1 MLKRTFQSFRRS
13 LKGFASSSSRRRDAR
28 FKWKYL
34 HSPSN
39 FTVMRSMMSS
49 TQTATTTSYSVP
61 REKVDCLVIG
71 AGVVGIAI
79 ARALALKGREVFVV
93 ESDSTFGTA
102 TSSRNS
108 EVIHAGIY
116 YPRNSLKAIFC
127 SRGRDMLYDYCTKH
141 EIPHKQIRK
150 LIVATRS
157 SEIPKLNDILNHGI
171 QNGID
176 SLRMIDGIE
185 AMKME
190 PELQCVKAVLSP
202 VSGIV
207 DSHSLMLALVG
218 EAESHRTTFTYNS
231 AVIGGHLEGN
241 QICVHVSETNSL
253 KEWNGTSTALNPDL
267 VLVPN
272 LVVNSAGL
280 SAPALAKRFTGLPSE
295 VIPSAYYARG
305 CYFTLSNTKT
315 TPFEHLI
322 HPIPEDGGLGM
333 HVTLDLNGQVKF
345 GPDVEWIDSIDDISS
360 FLNKFDYSVH
370 ANRAEQFY
378 LEIRKYY
385 PNLKDGSLEPG
396 YSGIRP
402 KLSGPGQPPV
412 DFVVQGENI
421 HGIPG
426 LVNLFGIESPGLTS
440 GLAIAEYIVTRFLG

>member
-13 LKGFASSSSRRRDAR
+13 WKGFASSSSRRRDAR

-49 TQTATTTSYSVP
+49 TQTRHNNFVLVP

-71 AGVVGIAI
+71 AGVVGISI
-79 ARALALKGREVFVV
+79 ARALALKGRE
-93 ESDSTFGTA
+93 
-102 TSSRNS
+102 
-108 EVIHAGIY
+108 
-116 YPRNSLKAIFC
+116 AIFC

-141 EIPHKQIRK
+141 VIPHKQIGK

-171 QNGID
+171 QNGVD

-267 VLVPN
+267 VLC
-272 LVVNSAGL
+272 
-280 SAPALAKRFTGLPSE
+280 PALAKRFTGLPSE

-315 TPFEHLI
+315 TPFKHLI
-322 HPIPEDGGLGM
+322 YPILEDGGLGM

-360 FLNKFDYSVH
+360 FRNKFDYSVH

-378 LEIRKYY
+378 PEIRKYY
-385 PNLKDGSLEPG
+385 SNLKDGSLEPG

-402 KLSGPGQPPV
+402 KLSGPSQPPV

-426 LVNLFGIESPGLTS
+426 LVNLLV
-440 GLAIAEYIVTRFLG
+440 VTRFLG

>member
-13 LKGFASSSSRRRDAR
+13 WKGFASSSSRRRDAR

-49 TQTATTTSYSVP
+49 TQTRHNNFVLVP

-71 AGVVGIAI
+71 AGVVGISI
-79 ARALALKGREVFVV
+79 ARALALKGRE
-93 ESDSTFGTA
+93 
-102 TSSRNS
+102 
-108 EVIHAGIY
+108 
-116 YPRNSLKAIFC
+116 AIFC

-141 EIPHKQIRK
+141 VIPHKQIGK

-171 QNGID
+171 QNGVD

-280 SAPALAKRFTGLPSE
+280 SAP
-295 VIPSAYYARG
+295 
-305 CYFTLSNTKT
+305 
-315 TPFEHLI
+315 HLRK
-322 HPIPEDGGLGM
+322 
-333 HVTLDLNGQVKF
+333 DLRACQVKF

-360 FLNKFDYSVH
+360 FRNKYFLMPFHLLAFDYFWFDYSVH

-378 LEIRKYY
+378 PEIRKYY
-385 PNLKDGSLEPG
+385 SNLKDGSLEPG

-402 KLSGPGQPPV
+402 KLSGPSQPPV

-426 LVNLFGIESPGLTS
+426 LVNLLV
-440 GLAIAEYIVTRFLG
+440 VTRFLG